1 MVELYNERFTVSKID
16 DSQFDNI
23 KRIYCTNAE
32 GSANLVLDINSLIYK
47 IRENDSFAFLLRS
60 QISSD
65 PQGDSYHWHPSQIKS
80 TEAAKFNYV
89 MYGKVYR
96 YEDDSAHHKATVYV
110 SYGGLLMSLQ
120 GEQHSLSLIPTSRN
134 IYLLMREIKS

>member
-65 PQGDSYHWHPSQIKS
+65 PQGDSYHWHPSQIKGTDATQYS
-80 TEAAKFNYV
+80 YI

-96 YEDDSAHHKATVYV
+96 YEEEGTSHKATVYV
-110 SYGGLLMSLQ
+110 SFGGLLMSLQ
-120 GEQHSLSLIPTSRN
+120 GEQHSLSSIPTSRN
-134 IYLLMREIKS
+134 IYLLMREIKA

>member
-1 MVELYNERFTVSKID
+1 MGELYNETFKVVKID
-16 DSQFDNI
+16 PPQFDNI
-23 KRIYCTNAE
+23 KRIYCVNQDSSSKLT
-32 GSANLVLDINSLIYK
+32 LDINSQVYDM
-47 IRENDSFAFLLRS
+47 RVDEVFSFVLKS
-60 QISSD
+60 QISSEA
-65 PQGDSYHWHPSQIKS
+65 PSDSTHWHPSQIKS